1 MLCMLCACHNS
12 QCSLV
17 LQVVEVER
25 VNTFMAVVAQVLK
38 CHVQLHNTSE
48 LIWLF
53 FFPLSSIFL
62 HLNNISKNPQFL
74 NWGIPGRF
82 HRVCIII

>member
-38 CHVQLHNTSE
+38 CHIQLRNTSE

-53 FFPLSSIFL
+53 FSHSAVFFFTSEQYKQKPTDF
-62 HLNNISKNPQFL
+62 
-74 NWGIPGRF
+74 
-82 HRVCIII
+82 